1 MKKSIILTLAL
12 VFVLGIAGTAFAA
25 NPFVDVPAK
34 HWAYDAVAKLAQAG
48 IVDGYG
54 DGTFKGD
61 KTMTRYEMAQIVA
74 KAMARADKA
83 NAEQKAAIDKLSVEF
98 STELN
103 NMGVR
108 VAALEKK
115 AAADRVNFTG
125 LARVRFENNQMQD
138 DSNNSNHRMSYKLQ
152 IDANAKINDDWT
164 ANMRWEAYNNFRDD
178 KGFAPGTS
186 NTVAQNGSYDITRA
200 YVTGPIAGVQL
211 TAGKYGEVIGAGIG
225 FDDSLTGAN
234 VVFGNALKVK
244 LAAVQTDSNIGG
256 SEGAFANNTKVY
268 YAQFN
273 YNTSKVTSV
282 EASYQQWKNTGT
294 ANAYSTSLTNAGYT
308 GKDNINIW
316 DVRVDTS
323 FAKDWAFTAA
333 YAKSNLDRDNRA
345 WMAGVKY
352 LQADANKVGSWDVF
366 ANWEDTQVG
375 AGVGDTTNWVP
386 AGTKGYVVGVHYA
399 PAKNM
404 MWTNVYYDAKA
415 NALNATT
422 LTENQHKKYF
432 RSQVEFFF

>member
-115 AAADRVNFTG
+115 AAADTLNLNG
-125 LARVRFENNQMQD
+125 EVRFRYENTQKPTAAAGSHPFKTMLRINGEA
-138 DSNNSNHRMSYKLQ
+138 Q
-152 IDANAKINDDWT
+152 INEDWK
-164 ANMRWEAYNNFRDD
+164 AGMRWEGFNSFRDES
-178 KGFAPGTS
+178 KT
-186 NTVAQNGSYDITRA
+186 SYDFVRA
-200 YVTGPIAGVQL
+200 YVTGPLMGTTV

-225 FDDSLTGAN
+225 FDDNLTGVN
-234 VVFGNALKVK
+234 VVFGNELKVK
-244 LAAVQTDSNIGG
+244 LAAVQTDANVG
-256 SEGAFANNTKVY
+256 GAFVNNSKVY
-268 YAQFN
+268 YTQFN

-282 EASYQQWKNTGT
+282 EASYQQWKNTRTSKLLPASVDPTQT
-294 ANAYSTSLTNAGYT
+294 AGASP
-308 GKDNINIW
+308 KENINIW
-316 DVRVDTS
+316 DVRVDTQ

-333 YAKSNLDRDNRA
+333 YAKSNLNTENRA

-352 LQADANKVGSWDVF
+352 QNADTKKVYSWDAF

-375 AGVGDTTNWVP
+375 ASANDTTNWVP
-386 AGTKGYVVGVHYA
+386 AGTKGYVLGFHYV
-399 PAKNM
+399 PAKNIL
-404 MWTNVYYDAKA
+404 WTNVYYDAKA
-415 NALNATT
+415 NAMNAES
-422 LTENQHKKYF
+422 LAKDQHKKYF